1 VVIFNS
7 HCPINYMN
15 NVKLWHNLFDEGN
28 IDRIDDLLDK
38 HATFFSPLVFKPQ
51 SGRKL
56 TALYLTNAYKMFFA
70 DANNSFKY
78 VRKIHSDTD
87 SMLEFTCEVDGV
99 LINGVD
105 IIKWNAEGKIAEFKV
120 MIRPNKAIEKV
131 KEKMGELFSNITTMD
146 NLQMKASVIVDM
158 LKK

>member
-1 VVIFNS
+1 
-7 HCPINYMN
+7 MN
-15 NVKLWHNLFDEGN
+15 NVKSWHNLFEQGN
-28 IDRIDDLLDK
+28 IDHVEQLLDK
-38 HATFFSPLVFKPQ
+38 QATFFSPLVFKPQ

-70 DANNSFKY
+70 DGNRSFEY
-78 VRKIHSDTD
+78 IREIHSDTD
-87 SMLEFTCEVDGV
+87 SMLEFTCEVDGI

-105 IIKWNAEGKIAEFKV
+105 IIKWNTKGKITEFKV

-131 KEKMGELFSNITTMD
+131 KEKMAELFSNMTAMD
-146 NLQMKASVIVDM
+146 KLQMKASVMLDK